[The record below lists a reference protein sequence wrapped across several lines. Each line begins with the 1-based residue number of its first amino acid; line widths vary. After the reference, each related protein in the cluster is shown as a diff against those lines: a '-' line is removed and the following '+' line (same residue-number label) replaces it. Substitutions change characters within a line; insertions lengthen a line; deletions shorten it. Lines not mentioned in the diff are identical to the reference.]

1 MSITKDEYVKQLTD
15 AVIRKKE
22 IDNELLKLQIEKKQL
37 LQKIKELRKQS
48 YSTYWKYI
56 NNHMDHYFKR
66 KITQSTLTYHSEYND
81 QQNLSDE

>member
-22 IDNELLKLQIEKKQL
+22 IDNELLKLQIEKKEL
-37 LQKIKELRKQS
+37 LEKIKELRKLS

-56 NNHMDHYFKR
+56 NNHMDHYFK
-66 KITQSTLTYHSEYND
+66 KTTQSTLIYHSEYND
-81 QQNLSDE
+81 QQNLFDE